1 MQILSA
7 LDAISPAFSRT
18 KLVLFSPFRKGRSWK
33 LAATGYLAAA
43 GTAFI
48 PWPLIYLLAIPVIR
62 QQANLAAGLAHSIVT
77 FLIGLCVIVT
87 IVYLLLFYVFSRLR
101 FAFFD
106 VVLNN
111 GQFVAPAWRKYGG
124 ASLKWTLFKL
134 LLGSVFTAVI
144 ALPVVHIAKGVIGTF
159 QSLNLVP
166 GDPPSPEFTRAIFS
180 VYAAFFVVYIFV
192 GLFMWVNSV
201 LADFVIPSLALEDT
215 SLAEAFRRFGVFV
228 RNEPGQFALYAV
240 LKLAL
245 AFAAF
250 MAAGIAFYIL
260 MLVVVLAALIV
271 VGVIGLILYAVHVP
285 TAVLTALA
293 IVAGVGLYL
302 FVIFYGVFLA
312 YGTVVTFLE
321 SYLLYF
327 LGGRY
332 PLLGERL
339 TASTPPPARVSPL
352 YPNRYPAFTPPPPT
366 APLPP
371 GQ

>member
-33 LAATGYLAAA
+33 LAATGYLAVA

-48 PWPLIYLLAIPVIR
+48 PWPLIYLVAIPIIR
-62 QQANLAAGLAHSIVT
+62 QQANIASDVAHGIVA

-106 VVLNN
+106 IVLNN
-111 GQFVAPAWRKYGG
+111 GQFVAPAWRKYGS

-134 LLGSVFTAVI
+134 LLGSVFTAII
-144 ALPVVHIAKGVIGTF
+144 ALPVVHIAKGFIGTF
-159 QSLNLVP
+159 QSLNLAP
-166 GDPPSPEFTRAIFS
+166 GQPPTPEFTQAIFS
-180 VYAAFFVVYIFV
+180 IYAAFFLIYIFI
-192 GLFMWVNSV
+192 GLFMWANSV
-201 LADFVIPSLALEDT
+201 LGDFVVPSLALEDT
-215 SLAEAFRRFGVFV
+215 TLAEAFRRFGVFI

-245 AFAAF
+245 ALAAF
-250 MAAGIAFYIL
+250 LAAGIAFYIL
-260 MLVVVLAALIV
+260 MLVVVLAAVIV
-271 VGVIGLILYAVHVP
+271 GGIIGLILYAVHVP
-285 TAVLTALA
+285 TVVLTVLA
-293 IVAGVGLYL
+293 IIAGVGLYL
-302 FVIFYGVFLA
+302 FVIVYGVFLA

-332 PLLGERL
+332 PLLGDLL
-339 TASTPPPARVSPL
+339 TASTPPPPPTRSPL
-352 YPNRYPAFTPPPPT
+352 YPNPYPPFTPP

-371 GQ
+371 S